1 MSLDEISLNERSL
14 DEMSLNEM
22 SVDKMSLDEMYRGYE
37 LIQDFFRLD
46 VCK

>member
-1 MSLDEISLNERSL
+1 MSVDEMSFDEISLNE
-14 DEMSLNEM
+14 M
-22 SVDKMSLDEMYRGYE
+22 SVGKMSLDEMYRGYE